1 MPSFNNNRYQRPAK
15 GSADAAAYEKTAIL
29 EADNA
34 LAQKLAAYVEVQKV
48 WAEAFANRKVP
59 TTVFGAPEGGVG
71 TDGDISRFIDLLTM
85 QAATGLSVD
94 PSIARKSNE

>member
-1 MPSFNNNRYQRPAK
+1 MPSFNNNRHQRPAK
-15 GSADAAAYEKTAIL
+15 GSADAAAYVK
-29 EADNA
+29 
-34 LAQKLAAYVEVQKV
+34 VQKV
-48 WAEAFANRKVP
+48 WVEAFANPKVP

-85 QAATGLSVD
+85 QAAKGLAVD

>member
-1 MPSFNNNRYQRPAK
+1 MPSFNSNRHQRPAK
-15 GSADAAAYEKTAIL
+15 HNADAAAYEKTSIL

-34 LAQKLAAYVEVQKV
+34 LAQKLAVYVDVQKV

-71 TDGDISRFIDLLTM
+71 TDGDISHFIDWLTM
-85 QAATGLSVD
+85 QAAKELAFD